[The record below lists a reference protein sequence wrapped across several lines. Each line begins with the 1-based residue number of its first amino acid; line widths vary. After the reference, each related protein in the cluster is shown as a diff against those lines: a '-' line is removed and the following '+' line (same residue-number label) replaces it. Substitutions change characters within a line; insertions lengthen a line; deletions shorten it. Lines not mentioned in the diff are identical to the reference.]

1 MYISNGNIIFHWG
14 VIIFL
19 VSSLSC
25 CLLFCL
31 INGAHSQSQ
40 LAVTLPWEVTLCPRI
55 LRNTWSQQ
63 PGLGFY
69 GSEIHTDE
77 HTHTEAYKCN
87 PPICKYI
94 SPQRNGSSFLG
105 HSNRLIK
112 PRKKAFDARAGLGF
126 GLELMKGNTEYV
138 SPALKEGLCAEGAVS
153 AADLSCVLLDDC
165 TAPLITMDNPL
176 LWDWNGWWHQKDD
189 CEE

>member
-1 MYISNGNIIFHWG
+1 MYISNGNIIFHWGG

-31 INGAHSQSQ
+31 INGAQSQSQ
-40 LAVTLPWEVTLCPRI
+40 RAVTLPWEVTLCPRI
-55 LRNTWSQQ
+55 FRNTWSQQ

-69 GSEIHTDE
+69 GSELHTDE

-94 SPQRNGSSFLG
+94 FPQRNGSSFLG

-112 PRKKAFDARAGLGF
+112 PLKKSFRC
-126 GLELMKGNTEYV
+126 KGWPGIWSGAHEGEHWIRLTCPERG
-138 SPALKEGLCAEGAVS
+138 ALCRRGGQRSWSLV
-153 AADLSCVLLDDC
+153 CV
-165 TAPLITMDNPL
+165 T
-176 LWDWNGWWHQKDD
+176 GWLHRTTYYHG
-189 CEE
+189 

>member
-1 MYISNGNIIFHWG
+1 MGTLFSIGG

-19 VSSLSC
+19 VSFLSC

-31 INGAHSQSQ
+31 INGAPSQSQ

-77 HTHTEAYKCN
+77 HTHT
-87 PPICKYI
+87 
-94 SPQRNGSSFLG
+94 QRHTNATHPSVNIFFPKEMAHLSWDIPTDWL
-105 HSNRLIK
+105 SLL
-112 PRKKAFDARAGLGF
+112 KKAFGARAGLGF

>member
-1 MYISNGNIIFHWG
+1 MGLNPRASVLWHYLEKSLYVLEYSGTHG
-14 VIIFL
+14 P
-19 VSSLSC
+19 SSLDWV
-25 CLLFCL
+25 FM
-31 INGAHSQSQ
+31 
-40 LAVTLPWEVTLCPRI
+40 EVNYTQM
-55 LRNTWSQQ
+55 S
-63 PGLGFY
+63 
-69 GSEIHTDE
+69 
-77 HTHTEAYKCN
+77 THT
-87 PPICKYI
+87 
-94 SPQRNGSSFLG
+94 QRHTNATHPSVNIFFPKEMAHLSWDIPTDWL
-105 HSNRLIK
+105 SLL
-112 PRKKAFDARAGLGF
+112 KKAFGARAGLGF